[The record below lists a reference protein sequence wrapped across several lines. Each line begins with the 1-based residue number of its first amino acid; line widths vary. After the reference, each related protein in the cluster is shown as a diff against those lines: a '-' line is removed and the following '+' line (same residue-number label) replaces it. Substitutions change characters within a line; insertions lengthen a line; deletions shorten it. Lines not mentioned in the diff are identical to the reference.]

1 MAKCRASI
9 SALCCV
15 GSSKTSI
22 GEIDSLISEL
32 QTLRRKLQ
40 TDGERIQRD
49 IRDYAELSQ
58 QVMQL
63 TTIIS
68 ESVGNSRAVRRS
80 VDVETCYTSNIDAL
94 RARYAPTSK
103 ASPDI
108 LTRLAVRWRCLSPA
122 ERQEATARCANRRL
136 PVSFKALIRRGSRLA
151 VMHANDDSL
160 GVRSASVSGSDAE
173 GRPLEVRPSARPT
186 FFIWSR
192 YDCGLFLGSV
202 QPC

>member
-1 MAKCRASI
+1 VLSDLVAAPIPVAAPVAPIASI
-9 SALCCV
+9 PISGCV
-15 GSSKTSI
+15 
-22 GEIDSLISEL
+22 L
-32 QTLRRKLQ
+32 
-40 TDGERIQRD
+40 
-49 IRDYAELSQ
+49 LSPR
-58 QVMQL
+58 VW
-63 TTIIS
+63 
-68 ESVGNSRAVRRS
+68 GNSRAVRRS

-173 GRPLEVRPSARPT
+173 GRPFEVRQSARPT
-186 FFIWSR
+186 FFIWPHYNPVLKFSEVSR
-192 YDCGLFLGSV
+192 GDCR
-202 QPC
+202 PCG